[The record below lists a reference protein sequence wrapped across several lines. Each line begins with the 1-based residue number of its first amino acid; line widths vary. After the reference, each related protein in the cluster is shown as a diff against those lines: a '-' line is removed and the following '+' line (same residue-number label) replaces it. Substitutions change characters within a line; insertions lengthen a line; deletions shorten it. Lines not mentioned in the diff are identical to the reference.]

1 MARPLPYIE
10 HIMVLQHPQSD
21 DQSGLAPKGR
31 LNLLLSY
38 AGWQDTPW
46 VDRLPMILYPMGIKS
61 HIASSADAAQRVIE
75 TNPIHIA
82 VVDLALPL
90 DDCPG
95 QIEEAG
101 TRILNLLSRLASPP
115 PTVVIKRK
123 KTARDDVRE
132 MNAALRSGA
141 FAVVDR
147 PHAQPEIESLL
158 EVLRRCMNRY
168 YQNRWPGAS
177 ESS

>member
-1 MARPLPYIE
+1 
-10 HIMVLQHPQSD
+10 MVLQPTHFD
-21 DQSGLAPKGR
+21 NDQGSTRAGR

-46 VDRLPMILYPMGIKS
+46 VDRLPMILYPMGIQS

-90 DDCPG
+90 DDSPA

-101 TRILNLLSRLASPP
+101 TRILNLLARLASPP
-115 PTVVIKRK
+115 PTIVIKRK
-123 KTARDDVRE
+123 KTARDDTRE

-177 ESS
+177 SP

>member
-1 MARPLPYIE
+1 
-10 HIMVLQHPQSD
+10 MVQQTQPD
-21 DQSGLAPKGR
+21 DLAPRGR

-61 HIASSADAAQRVIE
+61 HIASSADSAQRVIE
-75 TNPIHIA
+75 ANPIHIA

-90 DDCPG
+90 DSSG
-95 QIEEAG
+95 TQSEEAG

-115 PTVVIKRK
+115 PTIVIKRK
-123 KTARDDVRE
+123 KTVRDDTRE
-132 MNAALRSGA
+132 MSAALRSGA

-147 PHAQPEIESLL
+147 PHAQKEIESLL
-158 EVLRRCMNRY
+158 EVLRRCMNRH
-168 YQNRWPGAS
+168 YQNRWPEANP
-177 ESS
+177 

>member
-1 MARPLPYIE
+1 M
-10 HIMVLQHPQSD
+10 MVQQTHPGDDSGQSALTP
-21 DQSGLAPKGR
+21 GGR

-61 HIASSADAAQRVIE
+61 HIAASAASAQRVIE

-90 DDCPG
+90 DADG
-95 QIEEAG
+95 SQVEEAG
-101 TRILNLLSRLASPP
+101 TRILNLLARLASPP
-115 PTVVIKRK
+115 PTIVIKRK
-123 KTARDDVRE
+123 KTAREDVRE

-147 PHAQPEIESLL
+147 PHAQREIESLL

-177 ESS
+177 SGAAPQ

>member
-1 MARPLPYIE
+1 
-10 HIMVLQHPQSD
+10 MVFQPTHP
-21 DQSGLAPKGR
+21 DQPQAADQPKGR

-46 VDRLPMILYPMGIKS
+46 VDRLPMILYPMGIES

-75 TNPIHIA
+75 ANTIHIA

-90 DDCPG
+90 GNDLG
-95 QIEEAG
+95 QDEEAG
-101 TRILNLLSRLASPP
+101 PRILNLLARLASPP
-115 PTVVIKRK
+115 PTIVIKRK
-123 KTARDDVRE
+123 KTARDDARE
-132 MNAALRSGA
+132 MNAALKAGA

-147 PHAQPEIESLL
+147 PHAQRDIESLL

-177 ESS
+177 S

>member
-1 MARPLPYIE
+1 
-10 HIMVLQHPQSD
+10 MVQQTHSE
-21 DQSGLAPKGR
+21 DQAPIGR

-46 VDRLPMILYPMGIKS
+46 VDRLPMMLYPMGIQS
-61 HIASSADAAQRVIE
+61 HIAGSASAAQRVIE

-90 DDCPG
+90 GNDLG
-95 QIEEAG
+95 QDEEAG
-101 TRILNLLSRLASPP
+101 PRILNLLSRLASPP
-115 PTVVIKRK
+115 PTIVIKRK
-123 KTARDDVRE
+123 KTTRDDTRE
-132 MNAALRSGA
+132 MSAALKSGA

-147 PHAQPEIESLL
+147 PHAQREIESLL
-158 EVLRRCMNRY
+158 EVLRKCMNRH

-177 ESS
+177 SQ

>member
-1 MARPLPYIE
+1 
-10 HIMVLQHPQSD
+10 MVQQTQPGD
-21 DQSGLAPKGR
+21 DLGPAPTGR

-61 HIASSADAAQRVIE
+61 HIAASATAAQRVIQA
-75 TNPIHIA
+75 NPIHIA

-90 DDCPG
+90 DADG
-95 QIEEAG
+95 SQVEEAG
-101 TRILNLLSRLASPP
+101 TRILNLLARLASPP
-115 PTVVIKRK
+115 PTIVIKRK
-123 KTARDDVRE
+123 KTAREDTRE
-132 MNAALRSGA
+132 MSAALRSGA
-141 FAVVDR
+141 FAIVDR

-158 EVLRRCMNRY
+158 EVLRKCMNRH

-177 ESS
+177 SQ